1 MAVCKHVGN
10 LDAGGRRCST
20 GVRASGASGF
30 PRAHAS
36 RSSWTRASRVEP
48 SASRAPTNG
57 MGERDVTTAAPS
69 INGSKGLGT
78 GAEGG
83 SEGATSGAATG
94 TVDPIQPLSR
104 FASAAA
110 IYPSGTC
117 GFHGW
122 FGGGQPA
129 HVDGG
134 MVSAQNKSGGATCA
148 ATTGTF
154 RLGGVGGDG
163 AFSNRSS
170 QAPSQK

>member
-1 MAVCKHVGN
+1 MA
-10 LDAGGRRCST
+10 
-20 GVRASGASGF
+20 
-30 PRAHAS
+30 
-36 RSSWTRASRVEP
+36 
-48 SASRAPTNG
+48 
-57 MGERDVTTAAPS
+57 
-69 INGSKGLGT
+69 T
-78 GAEGG
+78 GAVGDSG
-83 SEGATSGAATG
+83 PSSGAATG
-94 TVDPIQPLSR
+94 TVDPIQPPSR

-110 IYPSGTC
+110 MSGTC

-134 MVSAQNKSGGATCA
+134 MVSAQNKAGGATCA

-170 QAPSQK
+170 QSQS

>member
-1 MAVCKHVGN
+1 MA
-10 LDAGGRRCST
+10 
-20 GVRASGASGF
+20 
-30 PRAHAS
+30 
-36 RSSWTRASRVEP
+36 
-48 SASRAPTNG
+48 
-57 MGERDVTTAAPS
+57 
-69 INGSKGLGT
+69 T
-78 GAEGG
+78 GAVGDSG
-83 SEGATSGAATG
+83 TSSGAATG
-94 TVDPIQPLSR
+94 TVDPIQPPSR

-170 QAPSQK
+170 QSQS